1 MRCARDKTPAG
12 KELILAWQCKQWNT
26 LPRSGGILEQ
36 PAGLIKIMS
45 AVINV
50 YNAFIQIQKGNIIQ
64 IANSNPEI
72 LKIVREVEKLEKQ
85 YRG

>member
-1 MRCARDKTPAG
+1 M
-12 KELILAWQCKQWNT
+12 
-26 LPRSGGILEQ
+26 PRSGGILEQ

-85 YRG
+85 YHG